1 MSDAKPRCDWPAN
14 DTLMIAYHDN
24 EWGVPVHND
33 KLHFEFLILDAFQ
46 AGLSWR
52 TILYKRE
59 NFREAFDGF
68 DVERV
73 ARYGKRDVN
82 RLLKNEGI
90 IRNRLKVATSI
101 TNAQAFIDIQ
111 NEYGSFDEFVWNFVG
126 GETIQN
132 AWVSMKHLPAKTK
145 ESDAMSEELKERGM
159 KFVGSTILYAYM
171 QAAGM
176 VNDHEVGCYRHAELN
191 GSVSK

>member
-14 DTLMIAYHDN
+14 DILMIAYHDN

>member
-14 DTLMIAYHDN
+14 DILMIAYHDN

-111 NEYGSFDEFVWNFVG
+111 NEYGS
-126 GETIQN
+126 
-132 AWVSMKHLPAKTK
+132 
-145 ESDAMSEELKERGM
+145 
-159 KFVGSTILYAYM
+159 
-171 QAAGM
+171 
-176 VNDHEVGCYRHAELN
+176 
-191 GSVSK
+191 

>member
-1 MSDAKPRCDWPAN
+1 
-14 DTLMIAYHDN
+14 
-24 EWGVPVHND
+24 
-33 KLHFEFLILDAFQ
+33 
-46 AGLSWR
+46 
-52 TILYKRE
+52 
-59 NFREAFDGF
+59 F

>member
-176 VNDHEVGCYRHAELN
+176 VNDHEIGCYRHAELN